1 MPRREKCADARMK
14 LLPPLIFR
22 WFWFLNFS
30 TRTIFSPTPFVT
42 TDEAVLFV
50 RMGYEFAKGEATIK
64 SVVKGN
70 SFEEV
75 ENRLKNLMG
84 YDDETRGRFVGH
96 GLDLELDEIPIFG
109 PVDETI
115 LKGNMTF
122 PLKSLRLS
130 PNLGRSRS
138 KKMSS
143 LKSEGARYPPES
155 KETL

>member
-1 MPRREKCADARMK
+1 MR
-14 LLPPLIFR
+14 LLPLFVFWCL
-22 WFWFLNFS
+22 WFFYFS

-50 RMGYEFAKGEATIK
+50 RMGYEFAKGETTVK
-64 SVVKGN
+64 SVVKGD

-75 ENRLKNLMG
+75 ENRLKNLTG
-84 YDDETRGRFVGH
+84 YDDEARGRFIGH
-96 GLDLELDEIPIFG
+96 GLGLELDELPILG
-109 PVDETI
+109 PVEETI

-143 LKSEGARYPPES
+143 LKPEGVRYSPES